1 MACSITTNYNVAR
14 HRPYDRKAPEIDH
27 VSQCSERL
35 DNPSNVKRYAQKDGY
50 TH

>member
-35 DNPSNVKRYAQKDGY
+35 DNPSNANVMLKKGAY